1 MVMFEDE
8 NGTDSDKAME
18 NASRNLANFAWD
30 ETDLDFY
37 FSQIE
42 ARMAAVGVKKQ
53 FTKFQVLSM
62 ILPPKVVQS
71 VKKILRKKE
80 ADFTGDHANRSYKQ
94 LKKELMRIYGPRLEA
109 GVERALTRTLTSTP
123 SELARNLM
131 DDICQ
136 HEMDCACCPAV
147 ILALWKKH
155 LPVQV
160 RAAIAGQTFDN
171 ETFDAVCEL
180 ADQVFE
186 TCRPAG
192 VSIAAASL
200 DETQPA
206 IPYATAAINGD
217 QPVFSVN
224 GQNIPVQQVVAALGG
239 FRGGRGRGSR
249 GGYRGSGNS
258 RGNQNNSNRGGRGNG
273 GGGQSGGQ
281 SQGQGQGQGRGRRGP
296 RHPDQPP
303 HEACSMH
310 WKHGKS
316 SYFCSDPHVCPWV
329 NKTIPRPADN
339 K

>member
-1 MVMFEDE
+1 MVQFEDE
-8 NGTDSDKAME
+8 NGTDGEKAME
-18 NASRNLANFAWD
+18 NACRNLANFVWD
-30 ETDLDFY
+30 ASDIEFY
-37 FSQIE
+37 FAQIE

-53 FTKFQVLSM
+53 FTKFQVLSVL
-62 ILPPKVVQS
+62 LPPKVVQS

-80 ADFTGDHANRSYKQ
+80 SDFTGEYANRSYKQ
-94 LKKELMRIYGPRLEA
+94 LKKELIRIFGPKQEA
-109 GVERALTRTLTSTP
+109 GVERALSRTLTDTP
-123 SELARNLM
+123 SELARNLV

-136 HEMDCACCPAV
+136 HEFDCACCPPV
-147 ILALWKKH
+147 VLALWKKH

-160 RAAIAGQTFDN
+160 RAAIAGQIFDN
-171 ETFDAVCEL
+171 ETFDQVCEL

-192 VSIAAASL
+192 VSIAAATINM

-206 IPYATAAINGD
+206 IPYATFNPE
-217 QPVFSVN
+217 QQQVLSVN
-224 GQNIPVQQVVAALGG
+224 GQNVPVQQVIAALGG
-239 FRGGRGRGSR
+239 FRGGRGNNRGSR
-249 GGYRGSGNS
+249 GGNRGS
-258 RGNQNNSNRGGRGNG
+258 RGGRGNQNG
-273 GGGQSGGQ
+273 GNQGGAGRGRGGGQP
-281 SQGQGQGQGRGRRGP
+281 QGQGGQGRRGP

-303 HEACSMH
+303 QEACSMH